1 MNPAASSSGVL
12 GRLLAALGAAIL
24 LVLGFM
30 FSIVLLAFVVAFGLV
45 AFGYFWWKT
54 RALRRALRAYHAQAA
69 QAGADDGRVIEGV
82 AVNVEEAGG
91 PVQRVTEQAQ
101 TDATKPWR

>member
-1 MNPAASSSGVL
+1 MNTAASSSGVL

-30 FSIVLLAFVVAFGLV
+30 FSVVLLALVVALGLV

-54 RALRRALRAYHAQAA
+54 RALREHQAQAA
-69 QAGADDGRVIEGV
+69 AQEAKRGAAADGRVIDGE
-82 AVNVEEAGG
+82 AVIVEETRTVHRIVEVMDLNERRPPG
-91 PVQRVTEQAQ
+91 
-101 TDATKPWR
+101 